1 MGKMAKHSSR
11 LTVGSALG
19 ASVGSAL
26 GANVGF
32 AVGLNV
38 GSAVG
43 SDVGSAVGSGERS
56 GELAGEVE
64 TGSCGAQREP
74 SWGHMR
80 HNPLVGPHAAQPPRG
95 ATRGTTLSCTR
106 HNHDDPRARL
116 TDANP
121 NLKF

>member
-26 GANVGF
+26 GADVGSAVGSNVGSAVQA

-74 SWGHMR
+74 SWGHTQ
-80 HNPLVGPHAAQPPRG
+80 HNPLVGAHAAHPPRG
-95 ATRGTTLSCTR
+95 GTRGTTTTIR
-106 HNHDDPRARL
+106 VQD
-116 TDANP
+116 
-121 NLKF
+121 